1 MKCPLY
7 IGKGVKMANYP
18 YYGGYYNPGFTPAQ
32 PAQQNPGIIWV
43 SGEAGAKAYLVGAGQ
58 SVLLMD
64 SENACFYIKT
74 TDASGMPMPL
84 RVFDY
89 KERTAQAPAVKTPE
103 MDMSDYVTRE
113 EFQKWAD
120 DFRDSIKGEKDGK

>member
-1 MKCPLY
+1 
-7 IGKGVKMANYP
+7 MANY
-18 YYGGYYNPGFTPAQ
+18 GYYPGYYPTQFNGYQ
-32 PAQQNPGIIWV
+32 AQQTQTPGITWV

-64 SENACFYIKT
+64 SENTCFYIKT
-74 TDASGMPMPL
+74 TDASGMPQPL

-89 KERTAQAPAVKTPE
+89 TERTAQTPTAKAPE
-103 MDMSDYVTRE
+103 MDMSDYITRE

-120 DFRDSIKGEKDGK
+120 DFRDSMKGAKNGNKPTVQRTE